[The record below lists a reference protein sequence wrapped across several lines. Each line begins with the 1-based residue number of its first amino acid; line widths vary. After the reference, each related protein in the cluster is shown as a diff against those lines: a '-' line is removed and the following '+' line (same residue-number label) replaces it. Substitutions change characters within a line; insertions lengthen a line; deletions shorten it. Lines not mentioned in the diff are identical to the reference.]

1 MRRPVALTPLSPRR
15 LLRWALQA
23 ITGLAGPFYLVTCL
37 AVVTNVA
44 TLYNAQL
51 ITNFIAQAQSSLAGE
66 APQAAA
72 PAAADAAAPGAAK
85 KSEGGFGF
93 IDAILPGAIGATAI
107 LFGFTAILGI
117 ALGYLNRIGTVW
129 VNTLMLQRLQLR
141 LHDKLLSLG
150 PTYHGQHDV
159 GENQAVI
166 MNYSQQAQGALRDV
180 LSSPIVRS
188 VSLVSAIVLL
198 FYNLS
203 KLEGQDGVVYVVV
216 ATLLI
221 VLPLGGWWLAGRL
234 RAANMALQQQQSI
247 VANTLVDSLTTPQ
260 EVQLMNAGPRRSATL
275 AARLKAQAEA
285 QLRSALQSE
294 VAVQFPQ
301 AVPTLLQIG
310 LILWAVFVVGGNAA
324 VQAVVAIYLF
334 VPRVVAPIQE
344 LITFYTT
351 ISNAWPAVEKI
362 GLLLDEPLE
371 VADSGKMTEAD
382 LAGHDVALENVTY
395 RPTPERIVLND
406 VSFRFPSGKITAL
419 VGLSGS
425 GKSTVLRVVSRLF
438 DPNAGRVTVGG
449 TDVKE
454 IRLSALRVVMGSVS
468 QFPMFVEADVRENM
482 RLAAPDASDAAM
494 EAACRAADIWSALE
508 RIQPH
513 DPLGA
518 PVSRAAGKAGLS
530 GGERRRLA
538 IARTLLAD
546 PRILLLDEPAAG
558 IDALSVNRIA
568 EELRRVAPGRTILLV
583 EHNIPLISSVA
594 DLVCCI
600 EEGRITDVGT
610 PAELSARPTLFKKLM
625 DTQLAYGDQAEF
637 DVKATVP
644 VRKIEP
650 PPMQGAPKGAPS
662 GPGQPGQARA
672 AKPGAPKGMKQPA

>member
-1 MRRPVALTPLSPRR
+1 
-15 LLRWALQA
+15 
-23 ITGLAGPFYLVTCL
+23 
-37 AVVTNVA
+37 
-44 TLYNAQL
+44 
-51 ITNFIAQAQSSLAGE
+51 
-66 APQAAA
+66 
-72 PAAADAAAPGAAK
+72 
-85 KSEGGFGF
+85 
-93 IDAILPGAIGATAI
+93 
-107 LFGFTAILGI
+107 
-117 ALGYLNRIGTVW
+117 
-129 VNTLMLQRLQLR
+129 
-141 LHDKLLSLG
+141 
-150 PTYHGQHDV
+150 
-159 GENQAVI
+159 
-166 MNYSQQAQGALRDV
+166 
-180 LSSPIVRS
+180 
-188 VSLVSAIVLL
+188 
-198 FYNLS
+198 
-203 KLEGQDGVVYVVV
+203 
-216 ATLLI
+216 
-221 VLPLGGWWLAGRL
+221 
-234 RAANMALQQQQSI
+234 
-247 VANTLVDSLTTPQ
+247 
-260 EVQLMNAGPRRSATL
+260 
-275 AARLKAQAEA
+275 
-285 QLRSALQSE
+285 
-294 VAVQFPQ
+294 
-301 AVPTLLQIG
+301 
-310 LILWAVFVVGGNAA
+310 
-324 VQAVVAIYLF
+324 
-334 VPRVVAPIQE
+334 
-344 LITFYTT
+344 
-351 ISNAWPAVEKI
+351 
-362 GLLLDEPLE
+362 
-371 VADSGKMTEAD
+371 
-382 LAGHDVALENVTY
+382 
-395 RPTPERIVLND
+395 VLND

-438 DPNAGRVTVGG
+438 DPNAGRVTIGG

-454 IRLSALRVVMGSVS
+454 IRLSALRAVMGSVS

-600 EEGRITDVGT
+600 EDGRITDVGT

>member
-1 MRRPVALTPLSPRR
+1 
-15 LLRWALQA
+15 
-23 ITGLAGPFYLVTCL
+23 
-37 AVVTNVA
+37 
-44 TLYNAQL
+44 
-51 ITNFIAQAQSSLAGE
+51 
-66 APQAAA
+66 
-72 PAAADAAAPGAAK
+72 
-85 KSEGGFGF
+85 
-93 IDAILPGAIGATAI
+93 
-107 LFGFTAILGI
+107 
-117 ALGYLNRIGTVW
+117 
-129 VNTLMLQRLQLR
+129 LQLR

-203 KLEGQDGVVYVVV
+203 KLEGQDGIVYVVV

-362 GLLLDEPLE
+362 GMLLDEPLE
-371 VADSGKMTEAD
+371 VADSGKKTEAD
-382 LAGHDVALENVTY
+382 LAGYDVALENVTY

-454 IRLSALRVVMGSVS
+454 IRLSALRAVMGSVS

-600 EEGRITDVGT
+600 EDGRITDVGT

>member
-1 MRRPVALTPLSPRR
+1 
-15 LLRWALQA
+15 
-23 ITGLAGPFYLVTCL
+23 
-37 AVVTNVA
+37 
-44 TLYNAQL
+44 
-51 ITNFIAQAQSSLAGE
+51 
-66 APQAAA
+66 
-72 PAAADAAAPGAAK
+72 
-85 KSEGGFGF
+85 
-93 IDAILPGAIGATAI
+93 
-107 LFGFTAILGI
+107 
-117 ALGYLNRIGTVW
+117 
-129 VNTLMLQRLQLR
+129 
-141 LHDKLLSLG
+141 
-150 PTYHGQHDV
+150 
-159 GENQAVI
+159 
-166 MNYSQQAQGALRDV
+166 
-180 LSSPIVRS
+180 VRS

-234 RAANMALQQQQSI
+234 RAANMALQQQQSM

-362 GLLLDEPLE
+362 GMLLDEPLE
-371 VADSGKMTEAD
+371 VADSGKKTEAD
-382 LAGHDVALENVTY
+382 LAGYDVALENVTY

-438 DPNAGRVTVGG
+438 DPNAGRVTIGG

-600 EEGRITDVGT
+600 EDGRITDVGT